1 VGTDLNQQIH
11 EFMERGIHRL
21 AAPEAIGRQSAGA
34 ATFPDKSG
42 SGRGRLGAIV
52 AGVAALACAG
62 ALVAGQ
68 LGGPTGARRHAPPR
82 KSQAVLT
89 AAVLRQV
96 ATASRLALARSGR
109 AVVRSRTLQDGVLQS
124 TGTDI
129 ITFAGKNWNDSFSEV
144 LPGVGGAAAM
154 TQSAINRVVNG
165 QAYDYFVAID
175 GKRWYHVTGPD
186 AVASMNIPDPRKL
199 LAELA
204 PGARFVAAGKTVLD
218 GVAVTKLVATDPSAL
233 PALDSMLWPGSTI
246 TAATVWVDRSG
257 VVRQLSL
264 SGTKRVH
271 GVLAGPKFERLRA
284 LIRQLA
290 ARVQQVAASKHIS
303 YAAAGRIVSDSP
315 LGRELKKDR
324 IASVQLIKV
333 TTTVTVSFTDIGKP
347 QVIKV
352 PAGAVRISAV
362 G

>member
-1 VGTDLNQQIH
+1 VTTDLNEQIQL
-11 EFMERGIHRL
+11 FMERGIHRL
-21 AAPEAIGRQSAGA
+21 SAPEAIGGQSAGEG
-34 ATFPDKSG
+34 TFPNKSG
-42 SGRGRLGAIV
+42 TRRGRLGAIV

-62 ALVAGQ
+62 ALVASQ
-68 LGGPTGARRHAPPR
+68 LGGAPGARRQASIR
-82 KSQAVLT
+82 KAQAVLT

-96 ATASRLALARSGR
+96 ATASRLALAHSGR
-109 AVVRSRTLQDGVLQS
+109 AVVQSRTVQNGVLQS
-124 TGTDI
+124 TGTDV

-144 LPGVGGAAAM
+144 LPGVGGAAAT

-204 PGARFVAAGKTVLD
+204 PGARFVADGKTVLG
-218 GVAVTKLVATDPSAL
+218 GVAVTKLVATDPAAL
-233 PALDSMLWPGSTI
+233 PAQDSALWPAGTV
-246 TAATVWVDRSG
+246 TAAAVWVDAHG

-264 SGTKRVH
+264 SGTQLVH
-271 GVLAGPKFERLRA
+271 GFIAPRSAEERELLR
-284 LIRQLA
+284 QMF
-290 ARVQQVAASKHIS
+290 ARVQQLEKTQHLGVEAAKRIVAA
-303 YAAAGRIVSDSP
+303 SP

-324 IASVQLIKV
+324 IFSVQLIKV
-333 TTTVTVSFTDIGKP
+333 ATAVTISFTEIGQP
-347 QVIKV
+347 QLIKV
-352 PAGAVRISAV
+352 PAGAITISSV